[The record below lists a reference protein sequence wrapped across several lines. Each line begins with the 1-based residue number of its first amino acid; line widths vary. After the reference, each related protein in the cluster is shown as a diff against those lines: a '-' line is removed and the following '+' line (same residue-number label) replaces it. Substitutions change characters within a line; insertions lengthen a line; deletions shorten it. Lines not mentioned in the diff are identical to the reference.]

1 MEEELKEEKVVET
14 KENVN
19 ESTEQEKLD
28 EKLKNKKSTFT
39 LIYILI
45 GLFIIAV
52 LGMLLYAF
60 IVTRQFNK
68 LVNFNYPFYYFC
80 FIK

>member
-1 MEEELKEEKVVET
+1 MEEVKNEKVEETKANLEEKM
-14 KENVN
+14 N
-19 ESTEQEKLD
+19 QEKKQK
-28 EKLKNKKSTFT
+28 KLENKKYTFT

-60 IVTRQFNK
+60 IVTR
-68 LVNFNYPFYYFC
+68 
-80 FIK
+80 

>member
-60 IVTRQFNK
+60 IVTR
-68 LVNFNYPFYYFC
+68 
-80 FIK
+80 